1 MRKNSVE
8 SPLDGIDHAR
18 IFSIFSFVAGG
29 LSLLLL
35 LASLQPPPPA
45 SPAEQLSFVANRGTA
60 YGLFATL
67 VLSWATFSIPF
78 VVALGTILR
87 PKGISIARAA
97 TILCSGGI
105 LLLGFA
111 IFTHLGALL
120 SIAAAG
126 KPPVTGEAS
135 YQVAIWAS
143 LRYYLTDPGLMTWR
157 LGQFLFGWLAW
168 KSNVLP
174 NWAAIVG
181 MIGGVAG
188 LLTLAVYQ
196 TPILALVQI
205 TTFAV
210 WGFVAGTFL
219 LRRDRIGHA
228 GVTARPI

>member
-1 MRKNSVE
+1 MDDISKSV
-8 SPLDGIDHAR
+8 SIDHPR
-18 IFSIFSFVAGG
+18 IFSILSFVAGG

-35 LASLQPPPPA
+35 LASLQPPPP
-45 SPAEQLSFVANRGTA
+45 SNPAEQLSLVASRRTA
-60 YGLFATL
+60 YALFAILILT
-67 VLSWATFSIPF
+67 WATFSIPF

-87 PKGISIARAA
+87 AKGVSIARAA

-120 SIAAAG
+120 SILAAG
-126 KPPVTGEAS
+126 KPPTSAEAS
-135 YQVAIWAS
+135 YQAAIWAS
-143 LRYYLTDPGLMTWR
+143 LGYYLTDPGLMAWG

-174 NWAAIVG
+174 NWIAIVG

-196 TPILALVQI
+196 TPILAIVQI
-205 TTFAV
+205 ATFAV
-210 WGFVAGTFL
+210 WGFVVGIFL
-219 LRRDRIGHA
+219 LRRERA
-228 GVTARPI
+228 TPI